1 MQASVSSQLTV
12 ERLIAARRLIGR
24 DVFAG
29 IVMLFRKTVGLSGL
43 AALAAIAFLAARPDV
58 RVAFIEAG
66 NTVRYA
72 VLGPREGAIDSAAGA
87 DTLASSDS
95 ADDIIDV
102 PAGPVVPVAISE
114 LPRDQRAA
122 TTFLAR
128 KYRLAPDAIA
138 ALVTESY
145 RVGNDLKVDPLLI
158 LAVMSIESNLNPFA
172 QSAVGAQGLM
182 QVMTPIHA
190 ERFEDYGGKQAALN
204 PFANIRVGTAILK
217 DLIVRNGSVEAG
229 LKAYVGSA
237 LHPDDGG
244 YGARVLGER
253 ARLELAIMKGGTLRA
268 DADVPVAPRPVAKT
282 VQSSVSHDA
291 DAPAPT
297 TLPTSIEF
305 SVQPAHDAAPA
316 AAEAPVKVE
325 TALGPTT

>member
-43 AALAAIAFLAARPDV
+43 AALAVIAFLAARPDV

-72 VLGPREGAIDSAAGA
+72 VLGPREGAIDTARA
-87 DTLASSDS
+87 DALAPSDQ
-95 ADDIIDV
+95 ADDVIDV
-102 PAGPVVPVAISE
+102 PAGPVTPVAIAE

-122 TTFLAR
+122 TTFLSR

-145 RVGNDLKVDPLLI
+145 RVGADLKVDPLLI

-182 QVMTPIHA
+182 QIMTPVHA

-268 DADVPVAPRPVAKT
+268 DADVPVAPRPVAKA
-282 VQSSVSHDA
+282 VQSTVARDA
-291 DAPAPT
+291 EEAPVV
-297 TLPTSIEF
+297 LPTSIEF
-305 SVQPAHDAAPA
+305 KPAPPGDAAPA
-316 AAEAPVKVE
+316 EPAIKLE